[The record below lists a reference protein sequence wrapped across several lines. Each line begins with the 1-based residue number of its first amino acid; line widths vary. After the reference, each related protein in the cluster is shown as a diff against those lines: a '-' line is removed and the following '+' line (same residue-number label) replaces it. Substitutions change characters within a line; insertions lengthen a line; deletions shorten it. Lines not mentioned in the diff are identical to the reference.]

1 MIRDCAD
8 RDKDVLL
15 FPARSNRRRN
25 EVLNGDFNG
34 TLAKQMTV
42 FRMAI
47 VWRRGNGHSLEVES
61 SVPPARL
68 GGWRP

>member
-1 MIRDCAD
+1 MFWQHEMIRHRTD

-15 FPARSNRRRN
+15 FAARSNRRRN

-42 FRMAI
+42 FRFAFRG
-47 VWRRGNGHSLEVES
+47 WRRNDHPADVES
-61 SVPPARL
+61 SVS
-68 GGWRP
+68 